1 MPMNTYRL
9 AAFDMDGTLL
19 DSNKEI
25 LPSSLRAFERALAAG
40 KILALDTGRAVS
52 ELSLYHFAD
61 MGIRYGS
68 CACGTVIYDFQ
79 EEKVLLRRTIPSD
92 LIPLIVEISR
102 KEDLMFQAMLDGVSY
117 VEKKDVD
124 RMDLY
129 QMGVYHPLYLATT
142 SYAEDVRAFALDNR
156 DKINKINLYHAD
168 PESRERTR
176 QRLSS
181 LPLDLTFAETTS
193 LECTP
198 RGVSKGSGLLD
209 LCSVLGIPAAAA
221 IGVGDA
227 FNDVPMLEAAG
238 LGIAMG
244 NSNEAALS
252 AAGAVVADN
261 DHDGIAQVIDL
272 YLLS

>member
-79 EEKVLLRRTIPSD
+79 AEKVLLRRTIPSD

-129 QMGVYHPLYLATT
+129 QMGVYQPLYLATT

-198 RGVSKGSGLLD
+198 RGVSKGSGLL
-209 LCSVLGIPAAAA
+209 GIPAAAA

>member
-1 MPMNTYRL
+1 MNAYRL

-25 LPSSLRAFERALAAG
+25 LPSSLKAFERALAAG

-68 CACGTVIYDFQ
+68 CACGTLIYDFR

-92 LIPLIVEISR
+92 LIPLIADISR
-102 KEDLMFQAMLDGVSY
+102 KEDLMFQVMVEGISY
-117 VEKKDVD
+117 VERKDAE
-124 RMDLY
+124 RMDRY
-129 QMGVYHPLYLATT
+129 QMGVYQPLYLATT
-142 SYAEDVRAFALDNR
+142 SYAEDVRAFALENR
-156 DKINKINLYHAD
+156 DRINKINLYHTD
-168 PESRERTR
+168 PRSRERTR
-176 QRLSS
+176 QRLSH

-209 LCSVLGIPAAAA
+209 LCRVLDIPVSAA

-244 NSNEAALS
+244 NSNEAALG
-252 AAGAVVADN
+252 AADAVVAGN

>member
-1 MPMNTYRL
+1 MSAYHL

-68 CACGTVIYDFQ
+68 CACGTVIYDFR
-79 EEKVLLRRTIPSD
+79 EENVLLRRTIPQD

-117 VEKKDVD
+117 VEKRDVD

-129 QMGVYHPLYLATT
+129 QMGVYQPLYKATT

-176 QRLSS
+176 QRLAS

-227 FNDVPMLEAAG
+227 FNDVPMLKAAG